1 VNSTLE
7 TLEDNK
13 VKLSV
18 VIDESEFE
26 PKLDDAYKAISKEV
40 RMPGFRPG
48 KVPRKLIEQ
57 QFGPEMAREEALRQA
72 LPEFYSMAVYEN
84 DVDVIAAPEID
95 ITGGQAAGDISFD
108 AVVEVRPVITVSG
121 HDGLKVE
128 IPSPMVNDDDLQDR
142 IDSIRRQHAELG
154 VVDRAAADDD
164 HVTIDIVAKI
174 DDEEIPGLTTT
185 DYDYVVGTKAV
196 GIDEID
202 DNLRGASAGDELTFP
217 ADPPDET
224 QESTIDFVVRVKD
237 VQESVLPEADDAFA
251 KEASEFETMDELRDD
266 LMHRLEDVKRAQ
278 SVQAL
283 DEKTGEALAALV
295 TDDISEALLEDE
307 MENRAQDMAMRLQAQ
322 GIQLEQYLEIT
333 GTTPEMFREQLR
345 EQAEVSARV
354 DLALR
359 SIADSE
365 KIEVTD
371 DELDDELRVLATQL
385 DQPLEKI
392 REQLDA
398 AGRLKAIR
406 SDMRIR
412 AALQWVTDRAEI
424 VDENGNG
431 VDRDLLEHDH
441 DHDHDNEQAGHES
454 DADQGSEEE

>member
-1 VNSTLE
+1 MNSTLE

-18 VIDESEFE
+18 VIDEAEFE
-26 PKLDDAYKAISKEV
+26 PKLDAAYKALSKEV

-57 QFGPEMAREEALRQA
+57 QYGPELAREEALRQA
-72 LPEFYSMAVYEN
+72 LPEFYSQAVYDN

-95 ITGGQAAGDISFD
+95 ITGGQSEGDVSFD
-108 AVVEVRPVITVSG
+108 AVVEVRPTITVTG
-121 HDGLKVE
+121 HDKLKVE
-128 IPSPMVNDDDLQDR
+128 IPSPMVNDDDLQER
-142 IDSIRRQHAELG
+142 LDSIRRQHAELG
-154 VVDRAAADDD
+154 AVDRAAADDD
-164 HVTIDIVAKI
+164 HVMIDIVAKI

-202 DNLRGASAGDELTFP
+202 ENLRGASAGDELTFS
-217 ADPPDET
+217 ADHPDET
-224 QESTIDFVVRVKD
+224 QETSIDFVITVKE
-237 VQESVLPEADDAFA
+237 VQESVLPEANDEFA
-251 KEASEFETMDELRDD
+251 QEASEFETIDELRDD
-266 LMHRLEDVKRAQ
+266 LMARLEDVKRNQAI
-278 SVQAL
+278 QAL
-283 DEKTGEALAALV
+283 DEKTGEALAELV

-307 MENRAQDMAMRLQAQ
+307 MENRAQDMGMRLQAQ
-322 GIQLEQYLEIT
+322 GIQLEQYLQIT

-359 SIADSE
+359 SIAESE
-365 KIEVTD
+365 NIEVTD
-371 DELDDELRVLATQL
+371 EELDDELRVLATQL
-385 DQPLEKI
+385 DQPLDTI
-392 REQLDA
+392 REQLEA

-424 VDENGNG
+424 VDENGNA
-431 VDRDLLEHDH
+431 VDRDLLEHDDDHEH
-441 DHDHDNEQAGHES
+441 DHADH
-454 DADQGSEEE
+454 GSEEE